1 MQQRETNFGKCN
13 FIPSSSIEDLY
24 PGTFYLEKC
33 DDKWKRYY
41 QIKGNERKFDWTG
54 DLVP

>member
-13 FIPSSSIEDLY
+13 FVPASSIEDLY

-41 QIKGNERKFDWTG
+41 HIKGDERKFDWTG